1 MSRSASS
8 GKPHLQVLP
17 GGRRVSVDFA
27 GIRVVIARQDDPPFA
42 VDGVAV
48 EDDTWLALG
57 VPSDAVCS
65 ADHPVRVMTRVWE
78 ARPEEPGTVLVKR
91 GSPLRLHAI
100 VHDLDA
106 DPSWKDTWVD
116 TALSRIFEETARH
129 RIRALRLPLLG
140 TKHGALPAS
149 RFMALLRDALLE
161 QATRLPQ
168 HLQGIWLVR
177 DGESGVEL
185 LATLTASGQEGRL

>member
-1 MSRSASS
+1 MSAD
-8 GKPHLQVLP
+8 V
-17 GGRRVSVDFA
+17 A
-27 GIRVVIARQDDPPFA
+27 GIRIVISREDDPPFA

-48 EDDTWLALG
+48 EEDTWLALG
-57 VPSDAVCS
+57 VPSDVIS
-65 ADHPVRVMTRVWE
+65 SDHPVRVMTRAWE

-106 DPSWKDTWVD
+106 DPSWKEMWVRA
-116 TALSRIFEETARH
+116 ALSGIFEEAAQH

-140 TKHGALPAS
+140 TKHGSLPAS
-149 RFMALLRDALLE
+149 RFMVLLRQALVE
-161 QATRLPQ
+161 QAARLPQ

-177 DGESGVEL
+177 DGESGADL
-185 LATLTASGQEGRL
+185 LATLTASEREGAR